1 MDTKQSG
8 GTATPPSPDME
19 SQRSTNWN
27 SVAMAGLVTFLSAV
41 ENTVVG
47 MSEWPYM
54 HTIDPEATSQ
64 FFGLVSSVS
73 KFGHAVFAVAFAF
86 WSYKTQSTKMPLVVG
101 RAIAFFA
108 CCLYLCV
115 ELLPTGRRFLM
126 LFCYFLFGIAASS
139 STILRAYIAAISTL
153 QDRARAYSAIV
164 VANMLSVVIGPICQ
178 LAFANMP
185 YPGYRIID
193 DFLKFH
199 IYSAPIWIAS
209 MTNFVSVAIIWL
221 GLQEVHPHHKRSDDD
236 GMFTLEGIKQR
247 LRVVRSLDLAWNL
260 IVLCWIERIV
270 ANLSV
275 VTLQSIVSPLVMIS
289 FGWDGQTTVKILA
302 ACMGLV
308 GILAI
313 SVAAA
318 FIVLKL
324 GTIVPPRVCF
334 LLAVMISIVMYVLS
348 YPYDMTSHKMHPYNA
363 TTGVGCNPK
372 EYNWCDTAYATYPWI
387 FLPVICVV
395 MGIGVPTSQ
404 IALDTIYSKILGS
417 IDQSMMQGAIIVAED
432 IILILGPLYA
442 ASMFSHFGQ
451 GTLWLVN
458 SLATIGGILLWLGF
472 FPQLKPFK

>member
-1 MDTKQSG
+1 M
-8 GTATPPSPDME
+8 
-19 SQRSTNWN
+19 
-27 SVAMAGLVTFLSAV
+27 LS
-41 ENTVVG
+41 
-47 MSEWPYM
+47 
-54 HTIDPEATSQ
+54 D
-64 FFGLVSSVS
+64 FR
-73 KFGHAVFAVAFAF
+73 
-86 WSYKTQSTKMPLVVG
+86 MPLVVG

-221 GLQEVHPHHKRSDDD
+221 GLQEVHPHHKRSGESARRRREPLSSNEFMDTGQRCSVSDDD

-348 YPYDMTSHKMHPYNA
+348 YPYDMTSHKMHPYNGRYQSLGPPSKKSLIVSDVSA